1 MTKFNHFTT
10 IVIVFLALSCG
21 IEARRAAGVFRAD
34 TFRLAEDENLASPAQ
49 HARQLVHDNVWATL
63 STLSVEFN
71 GIPYGSTVSYSDGV
85 GYSKED
91 STGKLFFYIT
101 PMDATGADLSVNS
114 SASVAITMAQ
124 QGCKMDAE
132 DPTCWKIN
140 LSGKVVPVAVDQ
152 RHYAEK
158 VLFSKHPQMEY
169 WPEKHGFLPYVLEIE
184 NIVLLDFY
192 GGAKHV
198 PVKEYYQ
205 IKLLSF
211 RLAAYVPFLHFPI
224 CKMAALQFLLVFVL
238 HFLVSSPVSPTH
250 PVGNNAYLDV
260 SELPA
265 VSTNFNRNLAVPNS
279 KVSSDKK
286 VLPIFFFHG
295 LTSSS
300 ADGANIAAN
309 ITAEGR
315 AFVALSFCEN
325 ECSIQ
330 ALNIQVPMA
339 IAAVR
344 NVVASDKRFKNGY
357 IFMGHSMGGILARA
371 VIEQMDDHK
380 VYTLVSLA
388 GALSGIFYGPQDADR
403 IPLQFLAQGSA
414 ATAIPP
420 AVFNFSNYSA
430 NEYRGK
436 MQYDWARKL
445 TDPELQATYSFANVA
460 RFPVRN
466 AWSDTN
472 VFMPVFNN
480 MNKCALNDSE
490 CRVEKI
496 RRKNNF
502 LRIKEAHL
510 FASPEDGVGAPWQMG
525 QFGHYSDVETLEEIE
540 TKFEDLSI
548 IEMHDTVEYKEDTF
562 GLRTLD
568 ERGGVFFYTVRNV
581 SHPCW
586 LYDYSYLHTEGTCE
600 FNLVYDTYVYKVIS

>member
-1 MTKFNHFTT
+1 
-10 IVIVFLALSCG
+10 
-21 IEARRAAGVFRAD
+21 
-34 TFRLAEDENLASPAQ
+34 
-49 HARQLVHDNVWATL
+49 
-63 STLSVEFN
+63 
-71 GIPYGSTVSYSDGV
+71 
-85 GYSKED
+85 
-91 STGKLFFYIT
+91 
-101 PMDATGADLSVNS
+101 
-114 SASVAITMAQ
+114 
-124 QGCKMDAE
+124 
-132 DPTCWKIN
+132 
-140 LSGKVVPVAVDQ
+140 
-152 RHYAEK
+152 
-158 VLFSKHPQMEY
+158 
-169 WPEKHGFLPYVLEIE
+169 
-184 NIVLLDFY
+184 
-192 GGAKHV
+192 
-198 PVKEYYQ
+198 
-205 IKLLSF
+205 
-211 RLAAYVPFLHFPI
+211 
-224 CKMAALQFLLVFVL
+224 MAALQFLLVFVL

-250 PVGNNAYLDV
+250 PVGSNAYLDV

-380 VYTLVSLA
+380 VYTL
-388 GALSGIFYGPQDADR
+388 
-403 IPLQFLAQGSA
+403 
-414 ATAIPP
+414 
-420 AVFNFSNYSA
+420 
-430 NEYRGK
+430 
-436 MQYDWARKL
+436 
-445 TDPELQATYSFANVA
+445 
-460 RFPVRN
+460 
-466 AWSDTN
+466 
-472 VFMPVFNN
+472 
-480 MNKCALNDSE
+480 
-490 CRVEKI
+490 I

-568 ERGGVFFYTVRNV
+568 ERGGVLHLIGLELQGPDLNCQSEDDQKAAKVLRN
-581 SHPCW
+581 
-586 LYDYSYLHTEGTCE
+586 LNGAKET
-600 FNLVYDTYVYKVIS
+600 